1 MTPGVAG
8 SGAGRLILAP
18 LGGGAAGAGGW
29 WIERSGYWFAIGLTL
44 IPFLAMASVYPRFAV
59 RFAVSGAFA
68 KIVTGLGSG
77 PGSRYQRRQRKKS
90 VAGMSN
96 RRTFARR

>member
-1 MTPGVAG
+1 MTPGEPFQA
-8 SGAGRLILAP
+8 ATMILPPLIERPAC
-18 LGGGAAGAGGW
+18 ATAC

-68 KIVTGLGSG
+68 KIVAGLGSG
-77 PGSRYQRRQRKKS
+77 PGSRYQRRQRQKS
-90 VAGMSN
+90 CAGMSN